1 MSRPVFRHALLALGA
16 TLLVAAPIPVAAQS
30 PSPGAPWLTAAQ
42 WAEDLSVLD
51 ATVRAKH
58 PDPFTRTPEAVWVE
72 RLAEA
77 ATILPAMDRTAAT
90 AEMIRLASL
99 LDTHSGIFPD
109 ESGFH
114 IYAQDEWTVMADGVY
129 LTAAQDPAHLG
140 ARILSIGDEPTD
152 LALAHLRPY
161 MNADNESAEI
171 SMLSWMSQVPELLQA
186 AGLLTDI
193 TRPDI
198 VLRLRDGSVVTTE
211 PPPMTFDEAG
221 SVQRVR
227 TAPGVELPMA
237 ASHRDEPIWWT
248 VDADHHAFIL
258 GYNHPG
264 ESTTAAVAALTAALD
279 SGAVDRIVVDLRY
292 APGGGYHPSLPL
304 VAALAA
310 EPRINQPGR
319 LAVITGRDS
328 ISATTA
334 LASAF
339 EQQTQATFVGEPTP
353 ARPNTNL
360 DEITFTLPNSGL
372 VVHIPTTLEMIAGND
387 DHRDAIYPDVAV
399 PILSTDWFAGRDRAL
414 EAAMTLP

>member
-1 MSRPVFRHALLALGA
+1 MTRPMFRHALLALGA
-16 TLLVAAPIPVAAQS
+16 ALLVGAPVAAQTT
-30 PSPGAPWLTAAQ
+30 PWLTADQ
-42 WAEDLSVLD
+42 WAEDLAVLD
-51 ATVRAKH
+51 ITVRDQH
-58 PDPFTRTPEAVWVE
+58 PDPFTRTPESVWVA

-77 ATILPAMDRTAAT
+77 ATTLPVMDQTAAT

-129 LTAAQDPAHLG
+129 LTAASDPAHLG
-140 ARILSIGDEPTD
+140 ARILSIGDEPAD
-152 LALAHLRPY
+152 LALAHLRQY
-161 MNADNESAEI
+161 MNADNESATI
-171 SMLSWMSQVPELLQA
+171 SLLSWMSQVPELLQA
-186 AGLLTDI
+186 AGVITDI
-193 TRPDI
+193 TTPDI
-198 VLRLRDGSVVTTE
+198 VLRLRDGSVVTTQ
-211 PPPMTFDEAG
+211 PAPLTFDEAG
-221 SVQRVR
+221 GVERVR
-227 TAPGVELPMA
+227 TAPGTELPMA
-237 ASHRDEPIWWT
+237 ASRRDEPIWWS

-258 GYNHPG
+258 GYNRPG
-264 ESTTAAVAALTAALD
+264 ESTSAALTDLTAALD
-279 SGAVDRIVVDLRY
+279 AGEVDRVVVDLRY

-304 VAALAA
+304 VQALAA
-310 EPRINQPGR
+310 EPRVNQPGR

-339 EQQTQATFVGEPTP
+339 EQQSEATFVGEPTP

-372 VVHIPTTLEMIAGND
+372 VVHIPTTLEMIAGPD
-387 DHRDAIYPDVAV
+387 DLRDAIHPDVAA
-399 PILSTDWFAGRDRAL
+399 PLLSTDFFAGRDRAL